1 MSSPGSNRNA
11 SRANSLGSP
20 PAHRRGLKRSAAAC
34 ERCRRRKQKCDGK
47 LPICGPC
54 GSARAICVP
63 SERLVV
69 RPDFCSHCVGLREKV
84 ARLEAEVQALE
95 SRSLNEHQNG
105 DGDSQQHL
113 GYTSSEGQ
121 SISAAPCRSLDIA
134 YTGRILRPTFAS
146 RLNGQEVD
154 DAFKSSPWHLWRD
167 DPTTAATPGLA
178 EQTAWPLDAH
188 ASKLIDIFFARRWP
202 SLPIL
207 HQPTFRQRHYEPLL
221 NGKPAKDLSHFQVYM
236 VLAIAGAE
244 APSANRSQTLSHQD
258 FFQIAIRDLHLIL
271 NADDLE
277 CIQCLLLLCMYGSNE
292 PQSVNMWYTSG
303 LALRL
308 AIGIDLHRAET
319 TSKLDLLHAEMSKRI
334 FWCAYV
340 MDRSMAIAMG
350 RPLGIQDTDI
360 TTPLPLQLSDSQ
372 LMELSEG
379 PVMGNLVAQSDDM
392 STFIHVSK
400 LRRLNG
406 EIYKSFHAPVISGMA
421 DVALDTVR
429 SGYLSRLNDWIAASP
444 RYLPTASM
452 FQSPEWFQIAY
463 HQAVLS
469 LYRPSRGAPMS
480 SIDSLRLC
488 MDSAISMVGC
498 YNALYAK
505 NKIVYTFLALNS
517 VFMAA
522 VTILYCIRASSA
534 IRDELSKSVA
544 EANISSAV
552 RLLQSLSS
560 GRSVGSRCTEIIE
573 RLSSAVL
580 TVFDQP
586 VQSEEL
592 VDAEFLSWFGLKFLS
607 VRPDEGFR
615 AEDMGVPAQPTPN
628 FDIPWNDLMDAG
640 YEMINTTYMDML
652 F

>member
-1 MSSPGSNRNA
+1 M
-11 SRANSLGSP
+11 
-20 PAHRRGLKRSAAAC
+20 
-34 ERCRRRKQKCDGK
+34 
-47 LPICGPC
+47 
-54 GSARAICVP
+54 P

-69 RPDFCSHCVGLREKV
+69 RPDFCGHCVELREKV

-95 SRSLNEHQNG
+95 SHSLNGHRNG
-105 DGDSQQHL
+105 DERIQQQL
-113 GYTSSEGQ
+113 NNGSTE
-121 SISAAPCRSLDIA
+121 APATNTRPNDNLDLA

-146 RLNGQEVD
+146 RLNGHEGD

-167 DPTTAATPGLA
+167 DPTTTATPTLTDQRA
-178 EQTAWPLDAH
+178 CPLDAH
-188 ASKLIDIFFARRWP
+188 TSKLVDIFFARRWP

-207 HQPTFRQRHYEPLL
+207 HQPTFRERHYDPLL
-221 NGKPAKDLSHFQVYM
+221 NGQPVENLSHFQVYII
-236 VLAIAGAE
+236 LAIAASE
-244 APSANRSQTLSHQD
+244 ANLAGQDQGISHHD
-258 FFQIAIRDLHLIL
+258 FFQAAIRDLHLVL
-271 NADDLE
+271 SADDLE

-308 AIGIDLHRAET
+308 ALGIDLHRAET
-319 TSKLDLLHAEMSKRI
+319 TSKLDLFHAEMSKRI
-334 FWCAYV
+334 LWCAYV

-360 TTPLPLQLSDSQ
+360 TTPMPLQLSDAQ
-372 LMELSEG
+372 LMELGESS
-379 PVMGNLVAQSDDM
+379 MLGNLIAQSDDM
-392 STFIHVSK
+392 STFIHVIK

-406 EIYKSFHAPVISGMA
+406 EIYKGFHAPVTSGIS

-429 SGYLSRLNDWIAASP
+429 SGYLSRLNDWISASP
-444 RYLPTASM
+444 RYLPTTSM

-469 LYRPSRGAPMS
+469 LYRPSRGAPIS
-480 SIDSLRLC
+480 SIDSIRLC

-544 EANISSAV
+544 EANVQSAV
-552 RLLQSLSS
+552 RLLQSLSL

-573 RLSSAVL
+573 RLSTAVL

-586 VQSEEL
+586 VQSDGP

-607 VRPDEGFR
+607 VRPDDAFR
-615 AEDMGVPAQPTPN
+615 AEEVAAPAQPTPN